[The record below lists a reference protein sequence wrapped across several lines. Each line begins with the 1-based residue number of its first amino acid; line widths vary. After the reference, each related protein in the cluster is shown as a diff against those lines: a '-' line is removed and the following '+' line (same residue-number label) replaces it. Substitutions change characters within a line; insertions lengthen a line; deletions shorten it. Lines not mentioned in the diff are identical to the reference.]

1 MLRMM
6 MGFCRWRSEVE
17 EDVKVAGPA
26 GLWSPVDRVTIEWLR
41 FSWSERLLVAVELEL
56 LLTLLVLPF
65 WDLIMEGTPED
76 EEGEDEE
83 VVIVVVGDCGVV
95 AEPLWLPLLRKASR
109 STSVWWERDFVLPT
123 LWK

>member
-1 MLRMM
+1 M
-6 MGFCRWRSEVE
+6 
-17 EDVKVAGPA
+17 
-26 GLWSPVDRVTIEWLR
+26 DRVTIEWLR
-41 FSWSERLLVAVELEL
+41 FSWSERLLVAVEPEL

-83 VVIVVVGDCGVV
+83 VVIVVVGDWGVV

-109 STSVWWERDFVLPT
+109 STSVWWDSDFVLPT

>member
-1 MLRMM
+1 M
-6 MGFCRWRSEVE
+6 
-17 EDVKVAGPA
+17 
-26 GLWSPVDRVTIEWLR
+26 DRVTIEWLR

-109 STSVWWERDFVLPT
+109 STSVWWDSDFVLPT